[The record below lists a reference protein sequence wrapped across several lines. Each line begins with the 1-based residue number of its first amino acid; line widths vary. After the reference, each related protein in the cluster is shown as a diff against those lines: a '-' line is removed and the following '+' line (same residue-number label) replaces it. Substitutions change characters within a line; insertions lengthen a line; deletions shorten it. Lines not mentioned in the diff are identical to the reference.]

1 MKMSLKR
8 FVPVLC
14 TGLLIAGGCA
24 KQQAVKADQPIAPS
38 TTTQQAAA
46 PTQAKPAESKPA
58 AAPTT
63 ALPDSTIK
71 SEGLA
76 QGQAASSKA
85 AAVSQ
90 ALEKIYFDFDSDV
103 LSDTARKTLAA
114 NFDKLKAMGNV
125 KVRVEGNCDERG
137 SDDYNLALSERR
149 AQAAVKYLT
158 SLGIPAS
165 RLSFIG
171 YGEEKPVDA
180 AHTEDAWS
188 KNRRDEF
195 AINK

>member
-24 KQQAVKADQPIAPS
+24 KQQAVKTDQPIAPS
-38 TTTQQAAA
+38 ATTQQAAA
-46 PTQAKPAESKPA
+46 PAQAKPVESKPA

-63 ALPDSTIK
+63 ALPDTNIK

-103 LSDTARKTLAA
+103 LSDTARKTLAS
-114 NFDKLKAMGNV
+114 NFDKLKGMGNV
-125 KVRVEGNCDERG
+125 KIRVEGNCDERG

-158 SLGIPAS
+158 ALGIPAS

-180 AHTEDAWS
+180 AHAEDAWA

-195 AINK
+195 TISK

>member
-1 MKMSLKR
+1 MKMSLKQL
-8 FVPVLC
+8 VPVLC
-14 TGLLIAGGCA
+14 TALLIAGGCA
-24 KQQAVKADQPIAPS
+24 KQQAVKTDQPIAPS
-38 TTTQQAAA
+38 ASVQPAA
-46 PTQAKPAESKPA
+46 PTQPQAAPA
-58 AAPTT
+58 ATPVAPPTT
-63 ALPDSTIK
+63 ALPDSGIK

-76 QGQAASSKA
+76 PSAATASKG

-103 LSDTARKTLAA
+103 LSDTARKTLTA
-114 NFDKLKAMGNV
+114 NYEKLKGMGSV

-158 SLGIPAS
+158 ALGIPAN

-180 AHTEDAWS
+180 AHSEDAWA
-188 KNRRDEF
+188 KNRRAEF
-195 AINK
+195 SVSR

>member
-24 KQQAVKADQPIAPS
+24 KQQSVKADQPIAPS

-46 PTQAKPAESKPA
+46 PAQAKPAESRPA

-63 ALPDSTIK
+63 ALPDSNIK
-71 SEGLA
+71 SEGLS
-76 QGQAASSKA
+76 QGQAATTKA

-103 LSDTARKTLAA
+103 LSDSARKTLAA

-158 SLGIPAS
+158 ALGIPAS

-180 AHTEDAWS
+180 AHTEDAWA

-195 AINK
+195 AISK

>member
-38 TTTQQAAA
+38 TTTQSAA

-63 ALPDSTIK
+63 ALPDSNIK

-76 QGQAASSKA
+76 QAQAAPSKA

-90 ALEKIYFDFDSDV
+90 ALEKIYFDFDSDI

-195 AINK
+195 TISK